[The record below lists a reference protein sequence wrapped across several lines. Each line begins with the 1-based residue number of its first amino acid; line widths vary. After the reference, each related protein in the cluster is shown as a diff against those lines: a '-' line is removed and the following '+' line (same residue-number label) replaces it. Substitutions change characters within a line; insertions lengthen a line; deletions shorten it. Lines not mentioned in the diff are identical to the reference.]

1 MNYFENKK
9 TFYNFYKLE
18 SFLYLYWLILKSKK
32 MSEQIK
38 IPTSGAGL
46 VRYFDEYK
54 SKIQMKPAMV
64 VLLIV
69 MVVAFEIL
77 LRLIK

>member
-1 MNYFENKK
+1 
-9 TFYNFYKLE
+9 
-18 SFLYLYWLILKSKK
+18 